1 MTLFRT
7 KRRHIMPR
15 VIATLPKRQPAPPPA
30 EYDMTGLAPKRPTPA
45 EAMLIFLNE
54 IEKDSAET
62 AKQLKAVVNNLE
74 AVIAAIE
81 RPKKWKFEIDRN
93 FQTNRIQSVT
103 AEVIEE

>member
-1 MTLFRT
+1 MQ
-7 KRRHIMPR
+7 R
-15 VIATLPKRQPAPPPA
+15 VIATLPKKQPSPPPQD
-30 EYDMTGLAPKRPTPA
+30 YNMTGLTPKHPTPA

-62 AKQLKAVVNNLE
+62 AKQLKQVVSSLE

-81 RPKKWKFEIDRN
+81 KPKKWKFDIDRN
-93 FQTNRIQSVT
+93 FKTGRIQGVT

>member
-1 MTLFRT
+1 MY
-7 KRRHIMPR
+7 K
-15 VIATLPKRQPAPPPA
+15 VIATLPKKQPAPAPV
-30 EYDMTGLAPKRPTPA
+30 EYDMSGLTPKRPTPA

-81 RPKKWKFEIDRN
+81 KPKKWKFDIDRN
-93 FQTNRIQSVT
+93 FQTGRIQGVT